1 MNLEEDISSNVSD
14 SDRLIRTELTSY
26 ENDGINRY
34 YSNMTITRKFKFGL
48 HSDIFFFPLEQNI
61 LDLVTTLNQIKIKIH
76 VNDLQKYKEKEYMN
90 LIIRFNCMNL
100 EIGDPRYNESMKD
113 YQNYKVSMENYEKE
127 NRMLVEQLKE
137 LYMLEHHGKE
147 LTADLLY

>member
-1 MNLEEDISSNVSD
+1 
-14 SDRLIRTELTSY
+14 
-26 ENDGINRY
+26 
-34 YSNMTITRKFKFGL
+34 
-48 HSDIFFFPLEQNI
+48 
-61 LDLVTTLNQIKIKIH
+61 
-76 VNDLQKYKEKEYMN
+76 MN
-90 LIIRFNCMNL
+90 LIIRFNSMNL